1 MTRVRVEPMNE
12 AEQRDLA
19 RRLWEDSEVFDFD
32 TALELVQS
40 RPDKARDLLRMSAE
54 MKRRQEERASG
65 LKRLHR
71 ALIEDYG

>member
-1 MTRVRVEPMNE
+1 MNE

-32 TALELVQS
+32 TALELVRS
-40 RPDKARDLLRMSAE
+40 RPDKARYLLRMSAE
-54 MKRRQEERASG
+54 IERRQAERARG
-65 LKRLHR
+65 LKRLRR